1 MEQMKETLKQFDE
14 RIKKENATEK
24 YNERMK
30 RRLYKSDHKGSPGNT
45 YKSHRKTPQ
54 IRKPSTKI
62 NKGEKFEKL
71 SKFDRKISKR
81 GY

>member
-1 MEQMKETLKQFDE
+1 MKLTKYVDRQ
-14 RIKKENATEK
+14 RKK

-45 YKSHRKTPQ
+45 YKSHRKAPQ
-54 IRKPSTKI
+54 IRKPSTKV
-62 NKGEKFEKL
+62 NKGEEFTRLSFFERRL
-71 SKFDRKISKR
+71 LKR